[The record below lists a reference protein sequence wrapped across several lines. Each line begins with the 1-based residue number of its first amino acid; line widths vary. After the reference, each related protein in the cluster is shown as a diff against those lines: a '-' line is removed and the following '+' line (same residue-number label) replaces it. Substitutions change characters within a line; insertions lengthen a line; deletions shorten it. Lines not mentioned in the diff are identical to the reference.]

1 MVSALMQMT
10 IDGSRVVLINEP
22 KNFGQSDK
30 YNRVN
35 YWTFLSFWFG
45 CFKYTSSVLPEIILC
60 MMWIHHRKMSSGS
73 KWIKVKREHKT
84 NGREEGKVMHA
95 RKSVGA
101 RERRDDEVDGVVE
114 MKDFCL
120 QQYNLT
126 RVTYT
131 FETDA
136 TLWNDCFRF
145 PLHMD
150 EEQRCA
156 FTVNKM

>member
-1 MVSALMQMT
+1 MLCA
-10 IDGSRVVLINEP
+10 LINEP

-35 YWTFLSFWFG
+35 YWKSLWFA
-45 CFKYTSSVLPEIILC
+45 CFKYTSSVPPEIILC
-60 MMWIHHRKMSSGS
+60 MIWIHHRKMSSGS
-73 KWIKVKREHKT
+73 KWIKMKRAWNEWER
-84 NGREEGKVMHA
+84 GREGAKKWSMRGKA
-95 RKSVGA
+95 WALGLGRRGGA
-101 RERRDDEVDGVVE
+101 REVE

-150 EEQRCA
+150 EESDAHLRWVKC
-156 FTVNKM
+156 KWWW

>member
-1 MVSALMQMT
+1 MQMT
-10 IDGSRVVLINEP
+10 IDGIRVVLINEP

-35 YWTFLSFWFG
+35 YCEFLSFWFG
-45 CFKYTSSVLPEIILC
+45 CFKYTSSVPPEIIHFVYD
-60 MMWIHHRKMSSGS
+60 MNSSS
-73 KWIKVKREHKT
+73 KDVKRQQVNKSETSMK
-84 NGREEGKVMHA
+84 RM
-95 RKSVGA
+95 RKKWSVQAAA
-101 RERRDDEVDGVVE
+101 REAEEESEQKLRRRGESEVE

-136 TLWNDCFRF
+136 TL
-145 PLHMD
+145 
-150 EEQRCA
+150 
-156 FTVNKM
+156 